1 MRKNQ
6 VILLYGVPAAG
17 KYTMAK
23 KLSEEKGFLLDNHYF
38 HDMFKNI
45 TEVPE
50 PRKKEYFDDVGSFKE
65 VFLKIIQK
73 FYPKTEYVRYIFT
86 ACIAEDEKNNILTF
100 QKFADSIDADF
111 IPIELKADI
120 DVLKSRC
127 QTDYRKWRKKI
138 SDPQKLERVI
148 HQAFQKSP
156 DFEHENKLCIESSFL
171 NEEETFQIIKEFLK
185 KFE

>member
-1 MRKNQ
+1 MKRNQ
-6 VILLYGVPAAG
+6 VILIYGVPAAG

-23 KLSEEKGFLLDNHYF
+23 RLSDEKGFLLDNHYF

-50 PRKKEYFDDVGSFKE
+50 NQQKEYFDDVGSLKE
-65 VFLKIIQK
+65 EFLKIIQK

-86 ACIAEDEKNNILTF
+86 SCIAEDEKNNIITF
-100 QKFADSIDADF
+100 QKFAGSINADF
-111 IPIELKADI
+111 IPIELQADI

-156 DFEHENKLCIESSFL
+156 DFDHENKLCIESSFL